1 MLFVPS
7 KLRRIGPRNLYS
19 WREDE
24 MRNVQM
30 NTAQHSSQRPVVG
43 GIYHDKSNSS
53 FVVLSIIDDKAL
65 LEYASGAVTSVDV
78 ENWQRLQPQ
87 AAAY

>member
-1 MLFVPS
+1 M
-7 KLRRIGPRNLYS
+7 NLYS
-19 WREDE
+19 RMEDE

-87 AAAY
+87 TAVY

>member
-1 MLFVPS
+1 M
-7 KLRRIGPRNLYS
+7 
-19 WREDE
+19 EDE

-53 FVVLSIIDDKAL
+53 FVVLSIIADKAL
-65 LEYASGAVTSVDV
+65 LEYASGAITSVDV
-78 ENWQRLQPQ
+78 KNWQRLQPHT
-87 AAAY
+87 AAY

>member
-1 MLFVPS
+1 M
-7 KLRRIGPRNLYS
+7 LRRIGPRNLYS
-19 WREDE
+19 RMEDE

>member
-1 MLFVPS
+1 MDDD
-7 KLRRIGPRNLYS
+7 RR
-19 WREDE
+19 DA
-24 MRNVQM
+24 QM
-30 NTAQHSSQRPVVG
+30 NTAQHSSQRPVIG

-65 LEYASGAVTSVDV
+65 LEYASGDVTSVDI

-87 AAAY
+87 TAVY